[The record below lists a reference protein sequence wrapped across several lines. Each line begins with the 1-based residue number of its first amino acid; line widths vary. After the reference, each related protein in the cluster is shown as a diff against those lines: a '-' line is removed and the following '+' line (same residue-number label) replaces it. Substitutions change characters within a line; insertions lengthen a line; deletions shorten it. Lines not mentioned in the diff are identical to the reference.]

1 LRGGAHV
8 LADKPLC
15 TSLEQLEAIRETA
28 AETGRHVSIVFEKRF
43 YPATLALRRLI
54 ADGVLG
60 PIAMVASTGPHKLN
74 QPTRP
79 AWFLDPATY
88 GGIAGDLPIHD
99 IDLVL
104 DLAGEQQGA
113 RPTGT
118 VSAHVGNARAEDHP
132 GFDDHVALLM
142 RAGQVPA
149 TIEANWLGP
158 EAADVHGHYRM
169 RVTGSLGTAEVDWAY
184 HRLTVTTH
192 RRETWDEPRE
202 RAQRPA
208 QYFVDAVLAGQ
219 EPVIT
224 TPAGRLATAVPV
236 QAARSAEA
244 TGAPEQ
250 AARGRATQVAPRPQ
264 RGAAAGGALRRFWMG
279 PVDRNTRAR
288 RPVAGTTGTAG
299 PSASCPGPVCG
310 RMFAMLLP
318 GGDGRA
324 IPADGR
330 THHAQ
335 GHDLL
340 DRQHRGGLPLDGL

>member
-1 LRGGAHV
+1 MKVAILGAAHQHVDYALAEVAQRDELELVAASEPDPQLREKFLSGVSAPLYDTPQQLLEAHDVDVALIAGIYSQRAEATVAALRSGAHV

-15 TSLEQLEAIRETA
+15 TSLEQLEEIREAA

-43 YPATLALRRLI
+43 YPATLALRRLL

-104 DLAGEQQGA
+104 DLVGEQQGA
-113 RPTGT
+113 TPVGT

-192 RRETWDEPRE
+192 DRETWDEPLE
-202 RAQRPA
+202 AAQRPA
-208 QYFVDAVLAGQ
+208 QYFFDAVLAGQ

-224 TPAGRLATAVPV
+224 TAASLLATEVALKA
-236 QAARSAEA
+236 QRSAESA
-244 TGAPEQ
+244 
-250 AARGRATQVAPRPQ
+250 
-264 RGAAAGGALRRFWMG
+264 GALQEF
-279 PVDRNTRAR
+279 
-288 RPVAGTTGTAG
+288 
-299 PSASCPGPVCG
+299 
-310 RMFAMLLP
+310 
-318 GGDGRA
+318 
-324 IPADGR
+324 
-330 THHAQ
+330 
-335 GHDLL
+335 
-340 DRQHRGGLPLDGL
+340 